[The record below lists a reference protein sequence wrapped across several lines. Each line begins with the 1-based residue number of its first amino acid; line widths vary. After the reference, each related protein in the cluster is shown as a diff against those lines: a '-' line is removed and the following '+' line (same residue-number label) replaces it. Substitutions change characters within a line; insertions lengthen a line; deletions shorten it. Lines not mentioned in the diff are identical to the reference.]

1 MKYISKYNVE
11 VSAYNVKVS
20 AYKYDFKILPNN
32 EKGTA

>member
-20 AYKYDFKILPNN
+20 AYKYDFKIYPNN

>member
-32 EKGTA
+32 ETGTA